1 MDPDQLVAQWLKET
15 DPERADPLLETL
27 IRDFADP
34 VIRRIVKF
42 KLAARQQADVD
53 DVCGNALFNLVAR
66 LDRLK
71 SSGGEGGVRNFRGY
85 SAVIAYNAC
94 NEYFRA
100 RRPAWFSLSMK
111 VRYLATHAPKFA
123 IWETA
128 DGQEV
133 CGFAR
138 DRGRTPVANRTPAP
152 EAGSQFP
159 FPGIVE
165 AILNAARGPMVFEEL
180 VDAAADWSGAREGP
194 APSLEHLPDPGPSAD
209 TRLVDRNYI
218 RRLWD
223 EICQLSLE
231 HRKALLLNL
240 SDSAGGDIQLFDWL
254 GIAGI
259 AQIAR
264 TLEMDPL
271 KFAELWKELPL
282 DDMRIAQELGLSR
295 QDVVNRRSAARKRL
309 IRRMKELE
317 SAK

>member
-1 MDPDQLVAQWLKET
+1 MDPDTLVDRWLKET
-15 DPERADPLLETL
+15 DPDRARPLLETL
-27 IRDFADP
+27 VRDFAEP
-34 VIRRIVKF
+34 LIRRIVRF
-42 KLAARQQADVD
+42 KLAVRQHADVD

-71 SSGGEGGVRNFRGY
+71 SGGAEGAVRNFSGY
-85 SAVIAYNAC
+85 AAVTAYNAC

-100 RRPAWFSLSMK
+100 RRPAWFSCSMK
-111 VRYLATHAPKFA
+111 LRYLATHAPKFA

-128 DGQEV
+128 DGQEI
-133 CGFAR
+133 CGYTR
-138 DRGRTPVANRTPAP
+138 DRGRTPVVNRAPAP
-152 EAGSQFP
+152 EAGSPLP
-159 FPGIVE
+159 FPGVIE

-180 VDAAADWSGAREGP
+180 VDAATEWSGSREGP
-194 APSLEHLPDPGPSAD
+194 APSLDQLPDPRPAAD

-254 GIAGI
+254 GIAGV

-271 KFAELWKELPL
+271 KFAELWKQLPL
-282 DDMRIAQELGLSR
+282 DDTRIAQELGLGR

-309 IRRMKELE
+309 MRRMKELE
-317 SAK
+317 GAR

>member
-1 MDPDQLVAQWLKET
+1 MDPDQLVAQWLKEV
-15 DPERADPLLETL
+15 DLERAKSLLETL

-42 KLAARQQADVD
+42 KLAARQPADVD
-53 DVCGNALFNLVAR
+53 DVCGNALLNLVAR
-66 LDRLK
+66 LNRIK
-71 SSGGEGGVRNFRGY
+71 SGVAEGGVRNFSGY
-85 SAVIAYNAC
+85 AAVTAYNAC

-100 RRPAWFSLSMK
+100 RRPAWFSISMK
-111 VRYLATHAPKFA
+111 VRYLTTHAPKFA

-138 DRGRTPVANRTPAP
+138 DHGRKPVANRTPAP
-152 EAGSQFP
+152 EAGSQLP
-159 FPGIVE
+159 FPGIIK
-165 AILNAARGPMVFEEL
+165 AILNAAHGPMIFEEL
-180 VDAAADWSGAREGP
+180 VDAAAEWSGAREGP
-194 APSLEHLPDPGPSAD
+194 APSLEHLPDPGPAAD
-209 TRLVDRNYI
+209 ARLVDRNYI

-223 EICQLSLE
+223 EICQLPLE

-240 SDSAGGDIQLFDWL
+240 NDSAGGDIQLFDWL

-264 TLEMDPL
+264 TLEMGPL

-282 DDMRIAQELGLSR
+282 DDTRIAQELGLSR

-309 IRRMKELE
+309 MRRMKEME

>member
-1 MDPDQLVAQWLKET
+1 MDPDQLVDQWLYET
-15 DPERADPLLETL
+15 DPESARPLLETL

-71 SSGGEGGVRNFRGY
+71 SGGAEGAVRNFSGY
-85 SAVIAYNAC
+85 VAVTAYNAC

-100 RRPAWFSLSMK
+100 RRPAWFSLAMK
-111 VRYLATHAPKFA
+111 VRYLATHSPKFA
-123 IWETA
+123 VWETA
-128 DGQEV
+128 EGREV

-138 DRGRTPVANRTPAP
+138 DRDRKPVANRTPAP
-152 EAGSQFP
+152 EAGSRLP
-159 FPGIVE
+159 FPGIIE

-180 VDAAADWSGAREGP
+180 VDAATEWSGTQEGP
-194 APSLEHLPDPGPSAD
+194 APRLEQLPDPHPAAD

-240 SDSAGGDIQLFDWL
+240 NDSAGGDIQLFDWL
-254 GIAGI
+254 GVAGV
-259 AQIAR
+259 AEIAR

-282 DDMRIAQELGLSR
+282 DDTRIAQELGLSR

-309 IRRMKELE
+309 MRRMKELE
-317 SAK
+317 NAK

>member
-1 MDPDQLVAQWLKET
+1 MDPDTLVAQWLKET
-15 DPERADPLLETL
+15 DPERARLLMEAL
-27 IRDFADP
+27 IGDFADP
-34 VIRRIVKF
+34 LIRRIVKF
-42 KLAARQQADVD
+42 KLSARQQADVD

-71 SSGGEGGVRNFRGY
+71 RGDSEGGVRNF
-85 SAVIAYNAC
+85 SAYAAVTAYNAC

-100 RRPAWFSLSMK
+100 RRPAWFSVSMK
-111 VRYLATHAPKFA
+111 LRYLATHAPKFA
-123 IWETA
+123 IWETL

-138 DRGRTPVANRTPAP
+138 DRGRTAVANRATAP
-152 EAGSQFP
+152 EAGSQLP
-159 FPGIVE
+159 FPGVIE
-165 AILNAARGPMVFEEL
+165 AILTAARGPMVFEEL
-180 VDAAADWSGAREGP
+180 VDSATEWSGAREGA
-194 APSLEHLPDPGPSAD
+194 APRLEQLPDPRPAAD
-209 TRLVDRNYI
+209 TRLADRNYI
-218 RRLWD
+218 SHLWE
-223 EICQLSLE
+223 EICQLSLD

-240 SDSAGGDIQLFDWL
+240 NDSAGGDIQLFDWL
-254 GIAGI
+254 GVAGV

-264 TLEMDPL
+264 ALDMDPL

-282 DDMRIAQELGLSR
+282 DDTRIAQELGLSR